1 MSVFSRLYTGTGA
14 FDIVGR
20 RKTWYVA
27 FGLLVLICVASIVF
41 RGFNLGIDFTGG
53 TQIQFPANTATA
65 PATAPAVQEV
75 FQKAIDIEPAS
86 VQTAGTGP
94 AAVVLIRSE
103 TLSLAQTVTV
113 KQALFDAFG
122 PRGADGVPSPNVISI
137 SAVSGELGRPDHPA
151 GAHRARRVPRAGHA
165 VPGVLLRAGDGGGG
179 AGGAGPR
186 RRRHM
191 GVYSIVGFEVTP
203 ATVIGLLTILGF
215 SLYDTVVVFDKVKE
229 NTRGL
234 LGLTRR
240 TYAEA
245 ANLALNQTLM
255 RSINTSL
262 IAVLPVVGLLIVGV
276 GVLGVGT
283 LADLALVQ
291 LVGILA
297 GALSSLL
304 LATPLLVDLK
314 MRDRRFQEQ
323 AARVL
328 VPAAA
333 RQVVGRG
340 ARRARRRGGRGAR
353 PVRRRR
359 ARPAAAAGAGG
370 RGGREHPEPRGQGR
384 AHAAGRGP
392 AHRQGVEAHR
402 QAAPVTEPEEPDLDP
417 SPGPRPRRPG
427 LPVSPACC
435 SATSRR
441 CWPTPRRS
449 RPWPRSWR
457 RRWARPTSSS
467 ASRRAGFLLG
477 AAAALVA
484 GTGVVPVRKAGKE
497 ACAEGGRE
505 RCDDIHVRREPLEF
519 SCDFRG
525 CAGRLVGLT
534 DVTRQG
540 RVQVHETL
548 SDGRIRL
555 LNCSSMS
562 LAPFSNALNTR
573 SAVKFPSSPS
583 FLRAPVVTP
592 ISCAM
597 VSQWAE
603 RLRRC

>member
-20 RKTWYVA
+20 RKLWYTA
-27 FGLLVLICVASIVF
+27 FGLLVLVCLASMVF

-65 PATAPAVQEV
+65 PATVPAVQEV
-75 FQKAIDIEPAS
+75 FQTSTGIEPAS
-86 VQTAGTGP
+86 VQTVGTGP
-94 AAVVLIRSE
+94 AASVLVRSE

-137 SAVSGELGRPDHPA
+137 SAVSGSWGGQITQQALIALAVFLVLVTLFLAFYFE
-151 GAHRARRVPRAGHA
+151 RAMAAAALVALIHD
-165 VPGVLLRAGDGGGG
+165 VVVT
-179 AGGAGPR
+179 
-186 RRRHM
+186 M
-191 GVYSIVGFEVTP
+191 GVYSIIGWEVTP

-304 LATPLLVDLK
+304 LATPLLVDIK

-323 AARVL
+323 AARV
-328 VPAAA
+328 VARRQRAKPAPAAPTEPTAEDEMEPDLSDDAELA
-333 RQVVGRG
+333 RQL
-340 ARRARRRGGRGAR
+340 RRE
-353 PVRRRR
+353 R
-359 ARPAAAAGAGG
+359 AVAAAASAPARAGKG
-370 RGGREHPEPRGQGR
+370 
-384 AHAAGRGP
+384 AHAAGR
-392 AHRQGVEAHR
+392 
-402 QAAPVTEPEEPDLDP
+402 
-417 SPGPRPRRPG
+417 
-427 LPVSPACC
+427 
-435 SATSRR
+435 
-441 CWPTPRRS
+441 
-449 RPWPRSWR
+449 
-457 RRWARPTSSS
+457 ARPTGK
-467 ASRRAGFLLG
+467 ASRP
-477 AAAALVA
+477 
-484 GTGVVPVRKAGKE
+484 TGK
-497 ACAEGGRE
+497 
-505 RCDDIHVRREPLEF
+505 RR
-519 SCDFRG
+519 R
-525 CAGRLVGLT
+525 
-534 DVTRQG
+534 
-540 RVQVHETL
+540 
-548 SDGRIRL
+548 
-555 LNCSSMS
+555 
-562 LAPFSNALNTR
+562 
-573 SAVKFPSSPS
+573 
-583 FLRAPVVTP
+583 
-592 ISCAM
+592 
-597 VSQWAE
+597 
-603 RLRRC
+603 